1 MDDTLEDMRD
11 PYRARGAGD
20 PANAAMEQAVVR
32 VIETMREN
40 LGERITVDDMAR
52 AAMFSKFHFSR
63 IFQRITGVSPGRFL
77 SAMRLQEAKR
87 LLLTTSL
94 TITEI
99 TYLVG
104 YSSVG
109 TFSTRF
115 KEAVGLPPTDYRR
128 LGGFTD
134 TISRDCRRRG
144 LGVATTTV
152 SGQVRPPDTG
162 AVGPVFVGLFPDWIP
177 QGSPVSCTVLR
188 RPGPYQLDK
197 VPPGTWHVLAHAMP
211 PGLERYQHPG
221 DEPLIVGAN
230 GPITIRSGAGQRRAD
245 LCLRPMRVL
254 DPPVLLALFEVR
266 MEALGGAP
274 QQDRARASADRA
286 TARRAE
292 TGPVEQARA

>member
-1 MDDTLEDMRD
+1 VEDTLENVMD
-11 PYRARGAGD
+11 PRWIQEIDD
-20 PANAAMEQAVVR
+20 PVNAAMEQAVVR
-32 VIETMREN
+32 VIEAMREN

-115 KEAVGLPPTDYRR
+115 KDAVGLPPTEYRR
-128 LGGFTD
+128 LGGFTNII
-134 TISRDCRRRG
+134 TRDGRRSG
-144 LGVATTTV
+144 LDVPTTTV
-152 SGQVRPPDTG
+152 TGNVRPPDSGT
-162 AVGPVFVGLFPDWIP
+162 VGPVFIGLFPDWIP
-177 QGSPVSCTVLR
+177 QGSPVSCTVLKH
-188 RPGPYQLDK
+188 PGPYELDR

-211 PGLERYQHPG
+211 PGLERTRDPG
-221 DEPLIVGAN
+221 DAPLIVGAN
-230 GPITIRSGAGQRRAD
+230 GPITIRSGTGLRRAD
-245 LCLRPMRVL
+245 LRLRPMRVL
-254 DPPVLLALFEVR
+254 DPPVLLALYEVR
-266 MEALGGAP
+266 MEALEG
-274 QQDRARASADRA
+274 
-286 TARRAE
+286 
-292 TGPVEQARA
+292 